1 MTTPPNCFDGFA
13 TSPETEALD
22 TALAAAQGEIEAAAK
37 DKINPAFRS
46 KYADLSAVWDAIR
59 PALSRHKVSVTQW
72 PVHSNDNRLH
82 IVTRL
87 AHAGQWIACRFSIP
101 VTKADAH
108 GHGSAITYAKRYTL
122 AAAIGVVADE
132 DDDGNAA
139 SKPAR
144 MPKRDQRPLFDEL
157 YKELRALKSSAE
169 IDAWGKE
176 NRSRI
181 HTLDESWQDEL
192 RREAAELRGR
202 FRVSPHGYDDL
213 IIGFETELRV
223 ATDAAVRHMIW
234 EKIEDYAAT
243 QAIRPEDMN
252 RLLLLTPE
260 KA

>member
-1 MTTPPNCFDGFA
+1 MITPPNYFDGFA

-22 TALAAAQGEIEAAAK
+22 AALAAAQGEIEAAAK
-37 DKINPAFRS
+37 DKVNPAFRS

-72 PVHSNDNRLH
+72 PV
-82 IVTRL
+82 
-87 AHAGQWIACRFSIP
+87 Q

-144 MPKRDQRPLFDEL
+144 MPKREQKPLFDEL

-169 IDAWGKE
+169 IEAWGKE

-213 IIGFETELRV
+213 IIGFENQLR
-223 ATDAAVRHMIW
+223 AAKDADERLVIW
-234 EKIEDYAAT
+234 ERIEDYAAT
-243 QAIRPEDMN
+243 EAIKPEDMN
-252 RLLLLTPE
+252 RLRLLVPE
-260 KA
+260 TA